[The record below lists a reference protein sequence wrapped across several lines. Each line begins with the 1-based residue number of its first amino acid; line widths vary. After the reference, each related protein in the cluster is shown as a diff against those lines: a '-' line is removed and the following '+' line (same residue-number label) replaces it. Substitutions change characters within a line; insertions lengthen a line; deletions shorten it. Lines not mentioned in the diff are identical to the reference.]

1 MKKMK
6 RIHIEEVGYTPG
18 VILDAN
24 KNVFEMTGKACP
36 EDAISFYEPIID
48 WIDEYAINPNEKT
61 IFEFKLS
68 YYNTA
73 SSKAILKVMQQLE
86 KLKING
92 YDVLIKWFYYED
104 DEELLIAGED
114 YSEIIEIPFE
124 LIELDN

>member
-1 MKKMK
+1 MK

-18 VILDAN
+18 VILDAK
-24 KNVFEMTGKACP
+24 KNIFEMTGKACP
-36 EDAISFYEPIID
+36 EDAIGFYEPIIN
-48 WIDEYAINPNEKT
+48 WIDDYAINPNEKT
-61 IFEFKLS
+61 VFEFKLS

-86 KLKING
+86 RLKNKG
-92 YDVLIKWFYYED
+92 YDVVIKWYYYED